1 MIKSLGYK
9 DSLRFLRDYNNITYP
24 EFDYYSVH
32 SLNLFSSF
40 EDINLNDIEQE
51 ISKIEKVLPSMKRI
65 FAKPIIHLIDEDEI
79 VDVEA
84 VRLINNRTIN
94 YASTHS
100 ELWDDITEDG
110 IKPLKLLTNNYKDNY
125 AIYENIVF
133 TRAVDY
139 SLNFVRHY
147 SRLLKDMIYT
157 NKKLEIDLLE
167 RENHMSYYLALG
179 KLETGHLRS
188 FSTYIDIALN
198 LIDRM
203 DFIHKV
209 LQARLRRPVYAKC
222 HKIKGKVKL
231 RKTNILAM
239 QKDYRNIYKFLKTI
253 YKDELEEIKDEERE
267 KEYLYFCK
275 YLIVFSIGHFNFS
288 IDKDK
293 HIDFENMNLDFSF
306 KNYSLNVSDAE
317 IDGKKVVQLTFKND
331 IEYKMY
337 LLSSLESDKKLNT
350 DIETHILTDDFDT
363 KETLISINNIDS
375 FRRIQQLVLKGMIY
389 STTSFKVCPFCG
401 NTLVKEKD
409 IHHCLSCRQVIGTQY
424 CEETNQPYYFSTI
437 YKYKLKKDDEGKP
450 TLLMNRAN
458 ESLLHYRNIT
468 DITADLSYI
477 CPHCH
482 KVHKLSIIK
491 NN

>member
-1 MIKSLGYK
+1 MINSLGYK

-40 EDINLNDIEQE
+40 EDVNLRDIEIE
-51 ISKIEKVLPSMKRI
+51 VSKIEKVLPSMKRI

-79 VDVEA
+79 VNVEA

-133 TRAVDY
+133 TRSVDY

-188 FSTYIDIALN
+188 FSTYIDVALN

-203 DFIHKV
+203 DFIYKV

-222 HKIKGKVKL
+222 HKIKGKIKL
-231 RKTNILAM
+231 RKTNILSM
-239 QKDYRNIYKFLKTI
+239 QKDYRNIYRFLKGI
-253 YKDELEEIKDEERE
+253 YKDELVEIDSKEKEE
-267 KEYLYFCK
+267 EYLYFCK
-275 YLIVFSIGHFNFS
+275 YLLVFSIGHFNFS
-288 IDKDK
+288 IDKNE
-293 HIDFENMNLDFSF
+293 HIDFKNLNLNFSF
-306 KNYSLNVSDAE
+306 KNYSLNVSDVLVSN
-317 IDGKKVVQLTFKND
+317 KKVLQLTFKSD

-337 LLSSLESDKKLNT
+337 LFPSLEGNEKIET

-363 KETLISINNIDS
+363 KETYISINNIDS
-375 FRRIQQLVLKGMIY
+375 FRRLQQLLLKGMIY
-389 STTSFKVCPFCG
+389 STSNFKTCPFCG
-401 NTLVKEKD
+401 NELIKEID
-409 IHHCLSCRQVIGTQY
+409 MYHCLTCRQIIGKEI
-424 CEETNQPYYFSTI
+424 CPDTNKAYYVSNI
-437 YKYKLKKDDEGKP
+437 YKYRLKKEDEGKT

-468 DITADLSYI
+468 DITSDLSYI

-482 KVHKLSIIK
+482 KVHKK
-491 NN
+491 